1 MAKAETT
8 RNPAGAT
15 VTSRADTKA
24 VAELVRTLSGLLTET
39 GLTEIEYGRDGW
51 HVRVARTVTAVAS
64 VPVAAAATGAP
75 AAAPAAAA
83 AVDEQHPG
91 LVTSPMV
98 GVVYT
103 TPEEGAD
110 PFVKVGDRVNAGQTL
125 VLIEA
130 MKVFNP
136 IVAPKPGVVTRI
148 LVTGGTPV
156 EYGEPLLIV
165 E

>member
-1 MAKAETT
+1 MAKADTT
-8 RNPAGAT
+8 RNPASVA
-15 VTSRADTKA
+15 SQADTKA
-24 VAELVRTLSGLLTET
+24 VSDLVRELSSLLDET

-51 HVRVARTVTAVAS
+51 HVRIARTVTAVAS
-64 VPVAAAATGAP
+64 VAP
-75 AAAPAAAA
+75 ALAAGSASAVATA
-83 AVDEQHPG
+83 AVEEAHPG
-91 LVTSPMV
+91 MITSPMV

-136 IVAPKPGVVTRI
+136 ILAPRPGVVVRI

-156 EYGEPLLIV
+156 EYGEPLLII

>member
-1 MAKAETT
+1 
-8 RNPAGAT
+8 
-15 VTSRADTKA
+15 
-24 VAELVRTLSGLLTET
+24 
-39 GLTEIEYGRDGW
+39 
-51 HVRVARTVTAVAS
+51 
-64 VPVAAAATGAP
+64 
-75 AAAPAAAA
+75 
-83 AVDEQHPG
+83 
-91 LVTSPMV
+91 MV

-110 PFVKVGDRVNAGQTL
+110 AFIKVGDQVTAGQTL

-136 IVAPKPGVVTRI
+136 IVAPRPGRVVRI

-156 EYGEPLLIV
+156 EYGEPLLII

>member
-1 MAKAETT
+1 MAYAHSDVKRTWT
-8 RNPAGAT
+8 YGGRKYTQVT
-15 VTSRADTKA
+15 V
-24 VAELVRTLSGLLTET
+24 TET
-39 GLTEIEYGRDGW
+39 GLTEIEFGRDGW
-51 HVRVARTVTAVAS
+51 HVRVARTVTTVAS
-64 VPVAAAATGAP
+64 VPVAQAATGAP
-75 AAAPAAAA
+75 AGAAAT
-83 AVDEQHPG
+83 VVPDEQHPG
-91 LVTSPMV
+91 LIKSPMV

-103 TPEEGAD
+103 SPEEGAD

-136 IVAPKPGVVTRI
+136 IIAPRPGVVTRI